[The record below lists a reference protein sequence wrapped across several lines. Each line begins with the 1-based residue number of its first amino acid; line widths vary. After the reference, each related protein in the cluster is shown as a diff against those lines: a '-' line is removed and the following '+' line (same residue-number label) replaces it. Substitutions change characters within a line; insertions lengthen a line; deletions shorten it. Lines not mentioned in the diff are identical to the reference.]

1 MWLDTPCTAGARSAT
16 DWSERVKNGEQ
27 IGRRCTENWLQR
39 IFKLHFY
46 FDHDAT
52 NVNSVVF
59 KDSKSAQKGGPKQ
72 GPWTLRSYSL
82 RGHVCNLVVK
92 YRILLHY
99 GYYSQMYSMV
109 QFCCNETKT
118 EPPEHRQ
125 AYHRHSK
132 SRLCCNDSLWELLE
146 LSRLTKLSVFT
157 NKMFWLFG
165 FSWLHLMGWR
175 SCICCSC
182 YHNTFKS
189 LTFKSLCENKHFKQ
203 RVRLSCLPKPT
214 VWWYSF
220 GFIETKLDLVN
231 NKPYWSRIPKYSIF
245 NYQVTDMPP

>member
-1 MWLDTPCTAGARSAT
+1 M
-16 DWSERVKNGEQ
+16 V
-27 IGRRCTENWLQR
+27 
-39 IFKLHFY
+39 
-46 FDHDAT
+46 
-52 NVNSVVF
+52 
-59 KDSKSAQKGGPKQ
+59 
-72 GPWTLRSYSL
+72 
-82 RGHVCNLVVK
+82 
-92 YRILLHY
+92 
-99 GYYSQMYSMV
+99 YYSQMYSMV

-146 LSRLTKLSVFT
+146 LLRLTKLSVFT

-189 LTFKSLCENKHFKQ
+189 LTFKSLAKTNTSNNVSDSLVYRNLPCGGTVSVSLKQ
-203 RVRLSCLPKPT
+203 NWILWIINHTEAESLNIQYLT
-214 VWWYSF
+214 
-220 GFIETKLDLVN
+220 TKLQTCPLKAHRN
-231 NKPYWSRIPKYSIF
+231 ERN
-245 NYQVTDMPP
+245 Q